1 MKNEKAFYVT
11 TPIYYV
17 NAPPHIGHAYS
28 TIAAD
33 VQRRFHA
40 MRGEQTFFLTGTDE
54 HGDKIVQ
61 AAHAKGMSPK
71 EYVDHISAIF
81 RETWP
86 LLGIEYDRFIR
97 TTDPEHVTTV
107 QRILALVHEKGEIA
121 FREYEGLYCFGCE
134 RFYMERELKDGRC
147 PDHGTEPVRLKE
159 RNYFFLM
166 SRYQDWL
173 IDHIRS
179 HPGFITPERYRNEV
193 LSFLKEPL
201 DDLCISRPTTRLTW
215 GIPLPFDTNFVTYV
229 WFDALINYLTG
240 IGWPTHSD
248 FERFWGA
255 AEHVIAK
262 DILKPHAIYWPTM
275 LKAIGLE
282 PYRGLH
288 VHGYWQIKEQ
298 KMSKSLGNVIR
309 PAELLEK
316 FGAEAVRYCLMREM
330 AFGLDASYSEDAFR
344 TRINAD
350 LANDLGNLVSRTL
363 SMQEKYFKGVIPTPE
378 SLDSE
383 LQKACMALIPL
394 WELDME
400 EFQAH
405 KALQRVWEVIG
416 LANRVIDYSAPW
428 NMAKDETRQGELK
441 NLMYSL
447 LETLRIVSILIWPV
461 MPQAAQRI
469 QDAIGLAGKQ
479 DFRLNLAREWGLLC
493 PSTGCIRIPSL
504 FPRLEAA
511 GSDCSRGDRPV
522 APTSGLTVGKDNA
535 ASKGERPVAP
545 TSAASQKTR
554 EIKEMDTEDKGNL
567 ITIDEF
573 RRVDLRVAE
582 IRNAERIPKADRL
595 LKLTVVCPEERTIVA
610 GIAEHFA
617 PEELIG
623 KKIIVVAN
631 LQPTKLR
638 GITSEG
644 MLLAAKDENGLLTLT
659 TIHNPDIA
667 PGARIG

>member
-1 MKNEKAFYVT
+1 MTKEKTFYIT

-28 TIAAD
+28 TIVAD

-40 MRGEQTFFLTGTDE
+40 MRGERTFFLTGTDE

-61 AAHAKGMSPK
+61 AAHAKGESPK
-71 EYVDHISAIF
+71 EYVDRISTMF

-86 LLGIEYDRFIR
+86 LLGVEYDRFIR
-97 TTDPEHVTTV
+97 TTDPEHVSTV
-107 QRILALVHEKGEIA
+107 QRILSQVYEKGEIV

-159 RNYFFLM
+159 QNYFFLM

-173 IDHIRS
+173 IDHIKS
-179 HPGFITPERYRNEV
+179 NPDFITPERYRNEV

-201 DDLCISRPTTRLTW
+201 EDLCISRPTTRLTW
-215 GIPLPFDTNFVTYV
+215 GIPLPFDERFVTYV

-240 IGWPTHSD
+240 IGYPDHAD
-248 FERFWGA
+248 FDRLWAG

-275 LKAIGLE
+275 LKAIGLN
-282 PYRGLH
+282 PYKKLH
-288 VHGYWQIKEQ
+288 VHGYWQIREQ
-298 KMSKSLGNVIR
+298 KMSKSLGNVVT

-363 SMQEKYFKGVIPTPE
+363 SMQEKYFKGIIPTPE

-394 WELDME
+394 WEVDME
-400 EFQAH
+400 EFQTH

-428 NMAKDETRQGELK
+428 NMAKDPNRQGELK

-469 QDAIGLAGKQ
+469 QGAIGLADKQ
-479 DFRLNLAREWGLLC
+479 DFSLNLAKEWGLLC

-504 FPRLEAA
+504 FPRLEAKD
-511 GSDCSRGDRPV
+511 SQRTDRSTDEGAQGHTPLQSANKPV
-522 APTSGLTVGKDNA
+522 G
-535 ASKGERPVAP
+535 
-545 TSAASQKTR
+545 SQKTK
-554 EIKEMDTEDKGNL
+554 ELKEMETENKENL

-582 IRNAERIPKADRL
+582 ILNAERIPKADRL
-595 LKLTVVCPEERTIVA
+595 LKLTVACPEERTIVA
-610 GIAEHFA
+610 GIAEHFS

-623 KKIIVVAN
+623 KRIIVVAN

-638 GITSEG
+638 GVTSEG
-644 MLLAAKDENGLLTLT
+644 MLLAAKDENGRLALT
-659 TIHNPDIA
+659 TISDPTMA